1 MSFQHGELF
10 SGELRYASVPRATE
24 GDDMK
29 LKTAIAVLAV
39 GLCPA
44 AVWAAAEKDSSQQP
58 QASEQHASSAGGASA
73 ESAQSN
79 GKTTGWQYV
88 DGRAASADHGV
99 QSSSPQSSSDSA
111 NAGNATNA
119 TNTGSVES
127 AESNSSND
135 QDEDQSTAVESGSE
149 QLGGDQST
157 QLQGIP
163 EGMEDKLVV
172 ILPTNWQ
179 GSLRDLLAALEQ
191 TSQASEILVL
201 RREGHDDDM
210 SSEDSSDVED
220 TSDTSS
226 R

>member
-1 MSFQHGELF
+1 
-10 SGELRYASVPRATE
+10 
-24 GDDMK
+24 MK
-29 LKTAIAVLAV
+29 LKTAIAVLVV
-39 GLCPA
+39 GICPA
-44 AVWAAAEKDSSQQP
+44 VVWAGADKDSSQQP
-58 QASEQHASSAGGASA
+58 QASDQHNSSAGGASA

-88 DGRAASADHGV
+88 DGRAASAERGV
-99 QSSSPQSSSDSA
+99 QNTQQPQGSSDSA
-111 NAGNATNA
+111 NAANAGQATNA
-119 TNTGSVES
+119 ESAES

-135 QDEDQSTAVESGSE
+135 QDEHQSAAVESGSE
-149 QLGGDQST
+149 QQMGGDQST

-201 RREGHDDDM
+201 RREGQDDDM

>member
-1 MSFQHGELF
+1 
-10 SGELRYASVPRATE
+10 
-24 GDDMK
+24 MK
-29 LKTAIAVLAV
+29 LKTAIAVLVV

-44 AVWAAAEKDSSQQP
+44 AVWADAEKDSSQQP
-58 QASEQHASSAGGASA
+58 QASEQHNSSAGGTPA

-88 DGRAASADHGV
+88 DGQAARADRGTQSAP
-99 QSSSPQSSSDSA
+99 PQRSSDSA
-111 NAGNATNA
+111 NAGNAGKARNA
-119 TNTGSVES
+119 ESAES

-135 QDEDQSTAVESGSE
+135 QDQDQSAAVESGSE
-149 QLGGDQST
+149 QEMGGDQST

-201 RREGHDDDM
+201 RREGQDADM
-210 SSEDSSDVED
+210 SSENSGDVDD

>member
-1 MSFQHGELF
+1 
-10 SGELRYASVPRATE
+10 
-24 GDDMK
+24 MK
-29 LKTAIAVLAV
+29 LKTAIAVLVV

-44 AVWAAAEKDSSQQP
+44 AVWAGAEKDSSQQP
-58 QASEQHASSAGGASA
+58 QASEQHNSSAGGA
-73 ESAQSN
+73 SAQSN

-88 DGRAASADHGV
+88 DGRAASAERGV
-99 QSSSPQSSSDSA
+99 QNTQQPQGSSDSA
-111 NAGNATNA
+111 NAANAGQATNA
-119 TNTGSVES
+119 ESAES

-135 QDEDQSTAVESGSE
+135 QDEDQSAAVESGSE

-201 RREGHDDDM
+201 RREGQDDDM